1 MPTFAKFFR
10 VIASSFST
18 ASENKT
24 YPYVTVQGNLS
35 PELDQSME
43 ASQANIYLKEF
54 VNHSL
59 SRIVPLVF
67 VTENC
72 IESATNASGSAF
84 VTYVQHVCDMVSSLM
99 MPNQISFFIII
110 LIEIS
115 MRF

>member
-1 MPTFAKFFR
+1 
-10 VIASSFST
+10 
-18 ASENKT
+18 
-24 YPYVTVQGNLS
+24 
-35 PELDQSME
+35 ME

-59 SRIVPLVF
+59 LRIEPLVF
-67 VTENC
+67 VIENC
-72 IESATNASGSAF
+72 IESATNASGIAF